1 MRRILSA
8 ISSNKM
14 ERTMRLSGWRQKGTG
29 RPALFLDSSQEET
42 PPSVLAPTLAT
53 AILSDCID
61 SQKSSSRQSDV
72 TGGGKLVYAVRDSTQ
87 SEESASDELLLR
99 RVAEGDKAAMH
110 IMFARHRTRVLRFIQ
125 RTVRNPGIAEDLVS
139 QVFLDVWRSANRFE
153 NRARVST
160 WLLSI
165 ARYKA
170 INSLRERTHENIDRD
185 DVREIV
191 DADDTPE
198 VALDRKQTN
207 GILRECIARL
217 SPAHREIIE
226 LVYYRENSP
235 AEVSAML
242 DIPLATAKSRMFY
255 ARKRLARS
263 LVSAGLEAADV
274 QTLMSAKC

>member
-1 MRRILSA
+1 
-8 ISSNKM
+8 
-14 ERTMRLSGWRQKGTG
+14 MRLGGWRQRGKG
-29 RPALFLDSSQEET
+29 RPALFLDSSHEGS
-42 PPSVLAPTLAT
+42 PPVALAPTLAT
-53 AILSDCID
+53 AILSDCI
-61 SQKSSSRQSDV
+61 SQKSSPRQSDA
-72 TGGGKLVYAVRDSTQ
+72 TGSGKLVYAVGDSTQ
-87 SEESASDELLLR
+87 SEENASDELLLR

-110 IMFARHRTRVLRFIQ
+110 IMFARHRTRVLHFIQ

-170 INSLRERTHENIDRD
+170 INSLRERSHENIDRD
-185 DVREIV
+185 DVREIA
-191 DADDTPE
+191 DSDDTPE
-198 VALDRKQTN
+198 AALDRKQTS
-207 GILRECIARL
+207 GILRQCIARL
-217 SPAHREIIE
+217 SPAHRQIIE
-226 LVYYRENSP
+226 FVYYRENTP
-235 AEVSAML
+235 AEVSEML

-274 QTLMSAKC
+274 QPLMSGKC